1 MAADQH
7 PLERAIAAQEALRG
21 TVPDDVVDAAVAA
34 SDSSSPNSMRHQPRR
49 RQVTVLFADV
59 SGFTAMSEQMDP
71 ELLSQRMNE
80 IWARLDAV
88 VSAHGGH
95 VDKHIGDAMMALW
108 GAEALGRMIPS
119 RQSGQASP
127 CRRNCGDDRRHRFA
141 SGHARG
147 DQHGPGASRRSR
159 HFHRIHGDGRH
170 GERREQARTPG
181 SRERSADLP

>member
-21 TVPDDVVDAAVAA
+21 AVPDDVVDAAVAA
-34 SDSSSPNSMRHQPRR
+34 LRQQLAQLDAASPRR

-71 ELLSQRMNE
+71 ELLSRRMNE

-88 VSAHGGH
+88 VGAHGGH

-108 GAEALGRMIPS
+108 GAEGTRE
-119 RQSGQASP
+119 
-127 CRRNCGDDRRHRFA
+127 DD
-141 SGHARG
+141 
-147 DQHGPGASRRSR
+147 P
-159 HFHRIHGDGRH
+159 
-170 GERREQARTPG
+170 E
-181 SRERSADLP
+181 SAVRAGLTLQTELAAMTSDTGL